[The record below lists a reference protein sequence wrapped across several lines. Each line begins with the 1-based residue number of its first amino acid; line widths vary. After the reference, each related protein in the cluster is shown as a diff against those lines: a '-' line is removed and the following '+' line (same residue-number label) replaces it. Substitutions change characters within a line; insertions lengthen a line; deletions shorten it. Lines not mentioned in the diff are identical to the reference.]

1 MDALLSD
8 SGHQFLDCD
17 FNLLR
22 SGIPVEFQFHDAVVP
37 EEQIG
42 VQIRI
47 APIELVGFVGFPDGR
62 IDGLEVIGKGE
73 IIIYL
78 VLAGTQG
85 SRLEQVDQTG
95 NLHIDDAVL
104 QVFCIS
110 GVISFDADKALTVLV
125 IGSSGV
131 S

>member
-1 MDALLSD
+1 MDALLFD
-8 SGHQFLDCD
+8 SGYQLLDCD
-17 FNLLR
+17 FNLLQ

-47 APIELVGFVGFPDGR
+47 APVELVGFVGFPDGR

-73 IIIYL
+73 VIIYL
-78 VLAGTQG
+78 ILAGTQG
-85 SRLEQVDQTG
+85 SRSEQVDQTG

-104 QVFCIS
+104 QIFCIS
-110 GVISFDADKALTVLV
+110 GMIAFDADKALTVLV
-125 IGSSGV
+125 TV
-131 S
+131 